1 MQSRQFI
8 FSVIAEHG
16 SDPKGE
22 GSKSNKARQGDGALL
37 YSALTRAEHFPEPG
51 FSAPLV
57 SPHPKNMNK
66 SPSHTKDDKVASE
79 TAV

>member
-1 MQSRQFI
+1 MVTEPQEDGRALYMQSRQFI

-37 YSALTRAEHFPEPG
+37 TR
-51 FSAPLV
+51 L
-57 SPHPKNMNK
+57 
-66 SPSHTKDDKVASE
+66 
-79 TAV
+79 